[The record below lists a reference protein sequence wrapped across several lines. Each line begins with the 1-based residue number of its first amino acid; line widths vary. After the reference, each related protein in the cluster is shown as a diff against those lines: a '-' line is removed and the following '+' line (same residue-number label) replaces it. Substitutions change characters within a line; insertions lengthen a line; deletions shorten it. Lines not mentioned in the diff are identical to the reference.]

1 MNQSNQGVSCAKNAN
16 YIPTELRTYKRLS
29 SVIKATG
36 LSRST
41 ILRGIK
47 NKTFPAPLHYGKI
60 LLFSVDEVNEFMA
73 NLASMNNSNLVEQS
87 NSDSQKSSN

>member
-1 MNQSNQGVSCAKNAN
+1 MLNTSNAVSCAQNVPN
-16 YIPTELRTYKRLS
+16 TPVELRNYKRLN

-73 NLASMNNSNLVEQS
+73 SLAEVDNSNLAELS
-87 NSDSQKSSN
+87 NPDSQKSSN